1 MSGGQVITFGG
12 AVSGTAGAVTTASL
26 PPLRE
31 ELSLFPGARTL
42 DGSPSWVLHDPVAQ
56 RYFRIGW
63 REFEVLSR
71 WHLGNVETIVADV
84 HEHSP
89 LETSAQEI
97 DALARFLATHNLLQ
111 ARGPRAI
118 ARLQEQAAK
127 LKLSGPAW
135 LLKNYLFIRIPLL
148 RPDAFLTRTLPYVSW
163 LGTRGF
169 LLLVLCCAFVGLF
182 LAQRNWEG
190 FLATFPY
197 FFSLQ
202 GLLMMGI
209 ALSGAK
215 VLHELGHAYV
225 AKHFGCKVPTI
236 GVALLVLWPVLYT
249 DATDAWRLTSRRQRL
264 LIDAAGM
271 AVELSL
277 AVFATLLWSFLPDG
291 ALRSAV
297 FLLATT
303 TWIVTLL
310 VNLNPFMRFDGY
322 YLLSDLLGIPNLQ
335 DRAFAIARW
344 RLREFLFGWGEN
356 PPEQFG
362 TRTRRVL
369 YFYAYGTWIYR
380 FFLFLG
386 IAVLVY
392 FLFFKVLGIFLMVV
406 ELVWF
411 IGMPFYKE
419 FKVWAE
425 KREHMRFNLQSG
437 RTLAL
442 LALLLGL
449 FLFPWQS
456 DVAAPA
462 LWRAQQQV
470 QVYTP
475 GPGRVAAVA
484 VRVGDQVSAGQPIVS
499 MASPDLDYEIAQG
512 EKQVQMLQWQ
522 TQIQSL
528 DTTLQ
533 ERSLVSWQELEAETA
548 RQKALLQERE
558 RLQVT
563 SPIDGVVMEMLEPLV
578 AGDWLAESELL
589 AVIAARE
596 TGVVEGWAVESDLNR
611 IEPGV
616 TGRFFPDDIQQAS
629 FPVTLVSID
638 NASTTRLSEEYLAST
653 YGGAI
658 AVRQDAEG
666 ALVPERPVYRLQAS
680 VDGDRA
686 APSQLLRGTLHL
698 EGERASVAVRL
709 WRTVYAVLV
718 RESGF

>member
-1 MSGGQVITFGG
+1 
-12 AVSGTAGAVTTASL
+12 
-26 PPLRE
+26 
-31 ELSLFPGARTL
+31 
-42 DGSPSWVLHDPVAQ
+42 
-56 RYFRIGW
+56 
-63 REFEVLSR
+63 
-71 WHLGNVETIVADV
+71 
-84 HEHSP
+84 
-89 LETSAQEI
+89 
-97 DALARFLATHNLLQ
+97 
-111 ARGPRAI
+111 
-118 ARLQEQAAK
+118 
-127 LKLSGPAW
+127 
-135 LLKNYLFIRIPLL
+135 
-148 RPDAFLTRTLPYVSW
+148 
-163 LGTRGF
+163 
-169 LLLVLCCAFVGLF
+169 
-182 LAQRNWEG
+182 
-190 FLATFPY
+190 
-197 FFSLQ
+197 
-202 GLLMMGI
+202 MMGI

-291 ALRSAV
+291 AVRSAV

-392 FLFFKVLGIFLMVV
+392 FLFFKLLGIFLMVV

-419 FKVWAE
+419 FNVWAE

-437 RTLAL
+437 RTLTL

-484 VRVGDQVSAGQPIVS
+484 VRVGDQVTAGQPIVS

-578 AGDWLAESELL
+578 AGDWLAESEL
-589 AVIAARE
+589 RE
-596 TGVVEGWAVESDLNR
+596 ALGA
-611 IEPGV
+611 
-616 TGRFFPDDIQQAS
+616 GRLFVD
-629 FPVTLVSID
+629 
-638 NASTTRLSEEYLAST
+638 
-653 YGGAI
+653 
-658 AVRQDAEG
+658 
-666 ALVPERPVYRLQAS
+666 PE
-680 VDGDRA
+680 
-686 APSQLLRGTLHL
+686 TK
-698 EGERASVAVRL
+698 
-709 WRTVYAVLV
+709 TVYYRDAAGKAHLAAAFDHLRDVGLEFSV
-718 RESGF
+718 IDHQRRRGEGRRACLSLSGFRQNGHTSSKGTKIRLLINLTSPPAHTHTHTHARTHTLRNG